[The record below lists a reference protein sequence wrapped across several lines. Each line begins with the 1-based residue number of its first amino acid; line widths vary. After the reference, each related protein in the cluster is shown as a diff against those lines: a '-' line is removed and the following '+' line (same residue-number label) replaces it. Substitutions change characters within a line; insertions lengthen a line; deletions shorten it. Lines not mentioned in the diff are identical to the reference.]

1 MSPALTAIAFCYTV
15 KDKGKKMDSVC
26 YLCGR
31 KLADT
36 RDHIF
41 PQNLFPRPLPP
52 NLPTAP
58 SCEECNNSLSD
69 DEELFRTF
77 VASGEAFE
85 TPPGYRIWTERVRP
99 SLQQNRRGFK
109 TLLRKL
115 ARELKLF
122 SPKGIYLGTAMSLQ
136 IDQERVNRVLKKI
149 ARGLY
154 YLDAGQPLSD
164 HVCLLFQY
172 AKDDWQKFVTP
183 PLDEAFRGAE
193 RTDLGEGVLT
203 YWRNIMKDDPA
214 NSITWLVFYGVHP
227 FVILT
232 YWEDVLRKTDL

>member
-1 MSPALTAIAFCYTV
+1 
-15 KDKGKKMDSVC
+15 MDSVC
-26 YLCGR
+26 YLCGK

-41 PQNLFPRPLPP
+41 PQNLFPRPLPC

-77 VASGEAFE
+77 VASGVALE
-85 TPPGYRIWTERVRP
+85 TPLGYRIWTERVRP

-115 ARELKLF
+115 VREVKSF
-122 SPKGIYLGTAMSLQ
+122 SPQGICLGDAMALE
-136 IDQERVNRVLKKI
+136 INQERVNPVLKKI

-164 HVCLLFQY
+164 QVCLLFQY
-172 AKDDWQKFVTP
+172 AKEDWQKFVTP
-183 PLDEAFRGAE
+183 PLDEAFHRAK
-193 RTDLGEGVLT
+193 RTDLGEGVVT
-203 YWRNIMKDDPA
+203 YWRNIMKNDPA

-227 FVILT
+227 FIILT
-232 YWEDVLRKTDL
+232 YREDVLPKTDL